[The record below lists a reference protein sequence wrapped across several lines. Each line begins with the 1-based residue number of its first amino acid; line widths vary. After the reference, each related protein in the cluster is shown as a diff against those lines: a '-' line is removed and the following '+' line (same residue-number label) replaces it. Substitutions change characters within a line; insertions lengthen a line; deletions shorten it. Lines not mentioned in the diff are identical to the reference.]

1 MVKIDETKEP
11 LKLEA
16 VRGLKESF
24 HSLNM
29 SQEWRGSGGGYTVSK
44 ETDLRAA
51 KLTLGGVDHQTVLL
65 ETLENKA

>member
-1 MVKIDETKEP
+1 MEV
-11 LKLEA
+11 
-16 VRGLKESF
+16 VRRLRESF

-29 SQEWRGSGGGYTVSK
+29 SQEWRGSGGGYLVSK
-44 ETDLRAA
+44 ETDLRMA